1 MTRCYGLTVIMCE
14 NSLFEGDFGDFGVF
28 RGKIGHLRVKLS
40 KNVEKLYTFQPY
52 DLVGGGGGAVGGQ
65 F

>member
-1 MTRCYGLTVIMCE
+1 MYGLLMTRCYGLTVIMCE

-40 KNVEKLYTFQPY
+40 KNVEKLYTF
-52 DLVGGGGGAVGGQ
+52 
-65 F
+65 